1 MFKIILKFLPLIIH
15 DAFDLFFEIREER
28 KQKIQEKTKK

>member
-15 DAFDLFFEIREER
+15 DAFDLIFEIREDR
-28 KQKIQEKTKK
+28 KRKIQEKAKK